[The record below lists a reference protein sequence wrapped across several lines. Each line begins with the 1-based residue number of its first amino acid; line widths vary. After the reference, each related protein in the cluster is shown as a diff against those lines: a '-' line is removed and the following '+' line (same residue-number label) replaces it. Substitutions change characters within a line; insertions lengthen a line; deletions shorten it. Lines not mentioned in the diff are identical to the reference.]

1 MPVRNDAASNRFGQ
15 DTIIVLT
22 QPTHLV
28 SHGGLQK
35 KGL

>member
-1 MPVRNDAASNRFGQ
+1 MYVMTHPTAS
-15 DTIIVLT
+15 DKIPIIVLT